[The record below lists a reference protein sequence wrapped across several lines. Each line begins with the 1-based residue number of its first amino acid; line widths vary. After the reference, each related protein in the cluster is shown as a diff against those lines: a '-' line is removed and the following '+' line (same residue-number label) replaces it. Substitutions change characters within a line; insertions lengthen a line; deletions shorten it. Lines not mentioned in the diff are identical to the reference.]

1 MIMITRVRER
11 EKKIKGTVKRG
22 EREREREREKK
33 KKGRNYIYTNQIKR
47 RVNLRFSTTS
57 FIPLNLADKIVCVN
71 SLVFFQLKKMGVE
84 AASP

>member
-22 EREREREREKK
+22 EREREREREE

-47 RVNLRFSTTS
+47 RVNLRFSTTP